1 MKIRRLSRL
10 FAIIAILAPVFWGC
24 SKEAPEDTGATLVV
38 HGITLDKVS
47 SFPVM
52 GIRVVLNAY
61 RNSDSR
67 TRKTVKSDTTY
78 TRTDGL
84 FEIITSEKSANLQY
98 ELIATDVN
106 GPWGGDYAESVI
118 EISLSTD
125 SPSYD
130 DITNTYHME
139 GNVFYLERK

>member
-1 MKIRRLSRL
+1 MNIKRLAIY
-10 FAIIAILAPVFWGC
+10 FAIIAILVPVLGGC
-24 SKEAPEDTGATLVV
+24 SKEALEDTGATLVV
-38 HGITLDKVS
+38 HGRTIDKNS

-61 RNSDSR
+61 KKSDSR

-106 GPWGGDYAESVI
+106 GRFGGEYKESVI

-130 DITNTYHME
+130 DNTNTYYMD
-139 GNVFYLERK
+139 GNIFYLERE